1 MAFTPGSGAVI
12 SFVVEGADAAQRQI
26 GGIGASINELSSE
39 AKKSLA
45 ELAAFAGVGL
55 SLGALAEQVFSA
67 QREFDKLNASLI
79 TATGSTEAAAETFKS
94 LQEFASST
102 PYSVAD
108 ATEAFIKM
116 KNLGL
121 DPSEKALRSY
131 GNTAAAMG
139 KDLNQM
145 IEAVADASTGEF
157 ERLKEFGITASQNGN
172 KVALT
177 FKGTTVSIGKNA
189 DEIQSYLQKIGNTD
203 FAGAMAMRAATL
215 DGAISNLSDKWSAF
229 MLQVSQSGLGDAAKF
244 GVGVLADNLT
254 ALASAVATVAAAR
267 LASTIDGWVVATRK
281 QITETVAARAA
292 NIAAA
297 EAEVAS
303 TTAKAAQVTAT
314 QAMIVVAREE
324 AVAKLASANTNIA
337 SAQAAIAAAEAAGTQ
352 SFALRTVRLA
362 TAELQVAEAQ
372 RAAML
377 GELAILGRQ
386 QAAVSA
392 QVSTALAAQTAAQTA
407 LSGATAAGGIAAG
420 AGARAMALLGGPIG
434 AVVTVLGLAATAW
447 TWYKQKQDE
456 ATSEAE
462 QKVGKMTSQIVAD
475 LEKQN
480 EQLRQRVELSRQA
493 GMGGSA
499 AQGGEAVE
507 RMAGILQKINEL
519 KAQGADISP
528 GDAVTLITYQG
539 QYDELKRVIE
549 ANKELK
555 TTLDANSKSAVDFRE
570 KFTGVSASYIA
581 DLSALQQALD
591 DGKIKQDEYA
601 KAVTKLATDTFNGS
615 VAGQDYAKSLD
626 MASAAISRRA
636 EVQALLNQ
644 RQQEHIQFL
653 KNSGQ
658 IDEEAAI
665 KRTTAA
671 QVEALGIERSALS
684 QQLALTARKAGS
696 EKEQADLIGKIGVI
710 STRVSNVQ
718 KKGAEDLIMLGQ
730 QRADASRDLAA
741 AGITAATAE
750 RDSLQA
756 QVEAQFQANQEVGLG
771 AIEIAKLRAARLAAA
786 AAQKEQTAAD
796 LDAITPGNELAEI
809 YRQQAQQLRDL
820 GDAQVRGAV
829 KQDLYD
835 KNLQDLN
842 AMVDIM
848 SALDDAAQNAAQGM
862 ADAFGS
868 VGTAIGGLTTAL
880 SGYERTQAAIA
891 AKLAASTK
899 DAGGDQTKIQ
909 RANMMAAEASAQA
922 QIKSYGDMAGAAKGF
937 FDQNSAGYK
946 VLSDVEKAYRAA
958 EMAMALE
965 SMAKKIFFKEAEVAA
980 STTLNATKV
989 AGEAASTAA
998 SVGLAGTAAS
1008 AWGITAV
1015 VKAIASMP
1023 FPLNLAA
1030 GAATLAAVVG
1040 LGVKLVGS
1048 LGGSNVSLSQQRQQE
1063 QGTGSVLG
1071 DKDAKSES
1079 IKNVLDAVEKNT
1091 YQDLAINSSML
1102 ATLKSIDSNIANFAS
1117 QLVRSTDI
1125 TNPDVGN
1132 LNTSNGLGKSIAS
1145 WGAGGV
1151 IFGSLLAKIPA
1162 LGNIFDKVGT
1172 SIFGGKQSVVDSGFK
1187 MDPATLATILGSGA
1201 RAFQYADI
1209 KTSGGWFRKD
1219 KTSEQDTAL
1228 SDAANAQFTSIIKSM
1243 ADSVKSAGELLGLS
1257 GDDFTS
1263 KLNGFVVDIGHVSLK
1278 GLKGDELQ
1286 KALESVFSK
1295 LGDDMAQSAVGGLS
1309 KFQQVGEGY
1318 LETLSRL
1325 AVEYQAVDVVFQ
1337 SFGKS
1342 FGAVGLASIEAR
1354 DRLVQL
1360 AGGLDKFTSQGE
1372 YFLTNF
1378 FSDQEQAAALRKR
1391 IDPMLA
1397 QYGLSSEGENAAQ
1410 AFRDFAVSLD
1420 TTTAEGAQAYA
1431 TLMTIAPALKS
1442 VVDAEKGA
1450 LDERKSLQ
1458 DKLNELTMTS
1468 AQLREKERAAVDA
1481 SNLALYDRVAALQAE
1496 KDAAGTLLGDVDSAF
1511 SVLQNVVAREKQAV
1525 QTSVDV
1531 HTAAVSKLQSLS
1543 QLLRSTLDSMKSPDQ
1558 QVLARAAAQSQIRA
1572 VLASVQAGGALP
1584 DAESLKDALSAV
1596 SKGSTDQFTT
1606 LQDYLKDLY
1615 QTQNDIAGLADITD
1629 DSLSVEQKA
1638 LKAAQDQLN
1647 ALDAVLSSA
1656 QDQID
1661 VLKGQSTTLLSID
1674 QAVQGLSA
1682 AILAA
1687 KGNSVISANQAINE
1701 QYQKSLG
1708 RGPDAA
1714 GLAYWQQQAAAG
1726 TSIGDITAAI
1736 ATSSEAAAQI
1746 EKLYESLLGR
1756 TADQPGLEFFLRSGA
1771 SLSEIQSAIK
1781 GSSEYSD
1788 YQKRL
1793 AIPGFATGG
1802 DFAGGWRVVG
1812 ENGPELEATGP
1823 ARIFNASQTSDLF
1836 SRLTSPSSN
1845 NDALLVELKALR
1857 AEVQAFR
1864 VANSSENTAIAKSS
1878 AKSADA
1884 LDGAVN
1890 GGRALL
1896 MATQ

>member
-1 MAFTPGSGAVI
+1 
-12 SFVVEGADAAQRQI
+12 
-26 GGIGASINELSSE
+26 
-39 AKKSLA
+39 
-45 ELAAFAGVGL
+45 
-55 SLGALAEQVFSA
+55 
-67 QREFDKLNASLI
+67 
-79 TATGSTEAAAETFKS
+79 
-94 LQEFASST
+94 
-102 PYSVAD
+102 
-108 ATEAFIKM
+108 
-116 KNLGL
+116 
-121 DPSEKALRSY
+121 
-131 GNTAAAMG
+131 
-139 KDLNQM
+139 
-145 IEAVADASTGEF
+145 
-157 ERLKEFGITASQNGN
+157 
-172 KVALT
+172 
-177 FKGTTVSIGKNA
+177 
-189 DEIQSYLQKIGNTD
+189 
-203 FAGAMAMRAATL
+203 
-215 DGAISNLSDKWSAF
+215 
-229 MLQVSQSGLGDAAKF
+229 
-244 GVGVLADNLT
+244 
-254 ALASAVATVAAAR
+254 
-267 LASTIDGWVVATRK
+267 
-281 QITETVAARAA
+281 
-292 NIAAA
+292 
-297 EAEVAS
+297 
-303 TTAKAAQVTAT
+303 
-314 QAMIVVAREE
+314 
-324 AVAKLASANTNIA
+324 
-337 SAQAAIAAAEAAGTQ
+337 
-352 SFALRTVRLA
+352 
-362 TAELQVAEAQ
+362 
-372 RAAML
+372 
-377 GELAILGRQ
+377 
-386 QAAVSA
+386 
-392 QVSTALAAQTAAQTA
+392 
-407 LSGATAAGGIAAG
+407 
-420 AGARAMALLGGPIG
+420 MALLGGPIG

-456 ATSEAE
+456 ATADAE

-519 KAQGADISP
+519 RAKGADISP
-528 GDAVTLITYQG
+528 GDAVALITYQG

-570 KFTGVSASYIA
+570 KFTGVSSSYIA
-581 DLSALQQALD
+581 DLSTLQQALD
-591 DGKIKQDEYA
+591 DGKIKQDEYS

-710 STRVSNVQ
+710 STKVSNVQ

-750 RDSLQA
+750 RDSLQV

-891 AKLAASTK
+891 AQLAASTK
-899 DAGGDQTKIQ
+899 NAGGDQTKIQ

-946 VLSDVEKAYRAA
+946 VLGDVEKAYRAA

-980 STTLNATKV
+980 SATLSATKV

-998 SVGLAGTAAS
+998 SVGLAGTEAS

-1048 LGGSNVSLSQQRQQE
+1048 LGGSSVSLSQQRQQE

-1117 QLVRSTDI
+1117 QLARSTDI
-1125 TNPDVGN
+1125 ANPEVSGLNVTNGAMTNVSRAALTMGGSAVG
-1132 LNTSNGLGKSIAS
+1132 GMA
-1145 WGAGGV
+1145 GAGLSAFTSMGAV
-1151 IFGSLLAKIPA
+1151 GGPMGMVAGAIIGYLASKSPLVGKITTA
-1162 LGNIFDKVGT
+1162 
-1172 SIFGGKQSVVDSGFK
+1172 IFGGKQTVDDSGI
-1187 MDPATLATILGSGA
+1187 TLDKASLASILSGGVTA
-1201 RAFQYADI
+1201 RSYADI
-1209 KTSGGWFRKD
+1209 TTSGGWFR
-1219 KTSEQDTAL
+1219 SSSQDTKSSAL
-1228 SDAANAQFTSIIKSM
+1228 GDEANAQFTAIIKSL
-1243 ADSVKSAGELLGLS
+1243 AETVKQDGIALGLA
-1257 GDDFTS
+1257 GDEFTA
-1263 KLNGFVVDIGHVSLK
+1263 KLNSFVVDIGKVSLK
-1278 GLKGDELQ
+1278 DLKGDDLQ

-1295 LGDDMAQSAVGGLS
+1295 LGDDMAQFAVGGLS

-1318 LETLSRL
+1318 LETLTRL
-1325 AVEYQAVDVVFQ
+1325 AAEYQTVDVVFQ
-1337 SFGKS
+1337 SFGKT
-1342 FGAVGLASIEAR
+1342 FGAVGMASVEAR
-1354 DRLVQL
+1354 DQLVQL
-1360 AGGLDKFTSQGE
+1360 VGGLDKFTSQGE
-1372 YFLTNF
+1372 YFLTSF
-1378 FSDQEQAAALRKR
+1378 FSDQEQAEALRKR
-1391 IDPMLA
+1391 IDPMLE
-1397 QYGLSSEGENAAQ
+1397 QYGLTSEGENAARV
-1410 AFRDFAVSLD
+1410 FRDFVVSLD
-1420 TTTAEGAQAYA
+1420 TTTAAGAQAYA

-1442 VVDAEKGA
+1442 VVDAEKDT

-1458 DKLNELTMTS
+1458 DKLDELTMTS
-1468 AQLREKERAAVDA
+1468 AQLREKERAAVVA
-1481 SNLALYDRVAALQAE
+1481 SNLALYDRVAALQTE
-1496 KDAAGTLLGDVDSAF
+1496 KEAASTLLGDVDGAF
-1511 SVLQNVVAREKQAV
+1511 SVLQKVVEREKKAV
-1525 QTSVDV
+1525 QASVDA

-1543 QLLRSTLDSMKSPDQ
+1543 QSLSSTLDSIKSPDQ
-1558 QVLARAAAQSQIRA
+1558 QALARAAAQSQIRA
-1572 VLASVQAGGALP
+1572 VLTSVKAGGALP
-1584 DAESLKDALSAV
+1584 DADSLKNALSAV
-1596 SKGSTDQFTT
+1596 AKDSTDQFATN
-1606 LQDYLKDLY
+1606 QEYLRDLY
-1615 QTQNDIAGLADITD
+1615 QTQNDIGQLSDITD
-1629 DSLSVEQKA
+1629 DQFSVEQKA
-1638 LKAAQDQLN
+1638 LAAAQDQLDR
-1647 ALDAVLSSA
+1647 LDAIVANGQEQLDA
-1656 QDQID
+1656 
-1661 VLKGQSTTLLSID
+1661 LKGQSIATLSLA
-1674 QAVQGLSA
+1674 QAVAGLQTAVGSA
-1682 AILAA
+1682 Q
-1687 KGNSVISANQAINE
+1687 ANPYVGATSSIADAYMQL
-1701 QYQKSLG
+1701 LG
-1708 RGPDAA
+1708 RAPDAA
-1714 GLAYWQQQAAAG
+1714 GLAYWQQAIAGG
-1726 TSIGDITAAI
+1726 TSL
-1736 ATSSEAAAQI
+1736 AQVRALI
-1746 EKLYESLLGR
+1746 EDSAEYKKL
-1756 TADQPGLEFFLRSGA
+1756 
-1771 SLSEIQSAIK
+1771 K
-1781 GSSEYSD
+1781 G
-1788 YQKRL
+1788 
-1793 AIPGFATGG
+1793 IPGFASGG

-1823 ARIFNASQTSDLF
+1823 SRIFNASQTSDLF
-1836 SRLTSPSSN
+1836 SRLNSPASR
-1845 NDALLVELKALR
+1845 NDVLVAEIRALRSEVSELRKVNAKTAQNTGRHADMFDNATAGGKAPMLVE
-1857 AEVQAFR
+1857 
-1864 VANSSENTAIAKSS
+1864 IA
-1878 AKSADA
+1878 
-1884 LDGAVN
+1884 
-1890 GGRALL
+1890 
-1896 MATQ
+1896 Q